1 MNFSEW
7 FQRER
12 GGRAGKA
19 RFCREAVIVH
29 ATLMKALRGVPVERK
44 AAQRISD
51 ATGGAVSAESIA
63 FPAAAKSEPKKKR
76 SRAA

>member
-29 ATLMKALRGVPVERK
+29 ATLMKALRGAPIERK
-44 AAQRISD
+44 AAQRVSD
-51 ATGGAVSAESIA
+51 ATGGAVSAESLV
-63 FPAAAKSEPKKKR
+63 FPASAPAPKKRRR
-76 SRAA
+76 SAA